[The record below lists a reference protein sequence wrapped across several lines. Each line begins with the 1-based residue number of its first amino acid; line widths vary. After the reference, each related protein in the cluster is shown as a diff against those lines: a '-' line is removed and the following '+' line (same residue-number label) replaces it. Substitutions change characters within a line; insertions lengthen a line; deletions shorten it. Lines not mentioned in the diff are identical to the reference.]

1 MNAWQWK
8 IQQRVNETKLIE
20 GDSMSKRKE
29 TKEEFAA
36 RVVEGVAKALRK
48 RKDLVEAGRKE
59 REEARKEA
67 RRLAREAEDFDNI
80 EQIKAKIQE
89 LEAEQEENE
98 YGSFA
103 YDSVDAELQFLY
115 GKLDKIKKQG
125 RQHEYW

>member
-48 RKDLVEAGRKE
+48 QKDLVEEGRKQLAA
-59 REEARKEA
+59 ARAAAKAMKEA
-67 RRLAREAEDFDNI
+67 A
-80 EQIKAKIQE
+80 
-89 LEAEQEENE
+89 
-98 YGSFA
+98 
-103 YDSVDAELQFLY
+103 
-115 GKLDKIKKQG
+115 
-125 RQHEYW
+125 